1 MLIKNRRWQKSP
13 KQKTKGAGIL
23 QKQYHFYKNL
33 QVPSEKTKRKKNKHL
48 KAFIVHKSTH
58 KLDDPYSMTDLL
70 FFPEIF
76 LLKDMHTS
84 LRITS
89 L

>member
-33 QVPSEKTKRKKNKHL
+33 QVPSEKTKRKKKTL
-48 KAFIVHKSTH
+48 ESV
-58 KLDDPYSMTDLL
+58 YSA
-70 FFPEIF
+70 
-76 LLKDMHTS
+76 
-84 LRITS
+84 
-89 L
+89 